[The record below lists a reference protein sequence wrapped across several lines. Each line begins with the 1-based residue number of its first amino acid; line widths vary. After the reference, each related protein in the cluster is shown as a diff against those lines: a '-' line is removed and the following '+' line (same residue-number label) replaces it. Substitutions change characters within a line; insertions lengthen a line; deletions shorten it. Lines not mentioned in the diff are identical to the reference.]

1 MNGRTPPNF
10 LNILD
15 EHFNNADLRELAR
28 EIGTDYEN
36 LAGDTRR
43 GRILSLIEY
52 VEQRKQVDE
61 LWALVV
67 AKRPFLH
74 QEGEAVKMRKFSVE
88 AIKWIALVLGVIAA
102 IIAIVEVLP
111 SRSDDEKILLQVLVR
126 DSEGQQAIP
135 NATVLLDVA
144 NELFP
149 QKHTDANG
157 RAVFEL
163 SPAFVDDL
171 ATVTVQVDGQTQ
183 TQTITVDFDMQ
194 AVEFQI
200 RP

>member
-1 MNGRTPPNF
+1 MNGRTSPNF

-15 EHFNNADLRELAR
+15 EHLNNADLRELAR

-36 LAGDTRR
+36 LAGDTKR

-74 QEGEAVKMRKFSVE
+74 PEGEAVKMRKFSVE

-111 SRSDDEKILLQVLVR
+111 NDEKILLQVLVR
-126 DSEGQQAIP
+126 DVEGQQAIP

>member
-10 LNILD
+10 LNVLD
-15 EHFNNADLRELAR
+15 RHFNNADLRELAR

-36 LAGDTRR
+36 LAGDTKR

-102 IIAIVEVLP
+102 IIAIVEVWP

-149 QKHTDANG
+149 QQRTDGNG

-163 SPAFVDDL
+163 STAYGGDL
-171 ATVTVQVDGQTQ
+171 ASITVQVNEQVQ
-183 TQTITVDFDMQ
+183 KQTITVDIDMRP
-194 AVEFQI
+194 VEFQM

>member
-74 QEGEAVKMRKFSVE
+74 QEGEAKKMTKISIE
-88 AIKWIALVLGVIAA
+88 IIKWASVILGLIAAVITIALWL
-102 IIAIVEVLP
+102 
-111 SRSDDEKILLQVLVR
+111 SDKNDDQILLTVQVNS
-126 DSEGQQAIP
+126 SEDQLAIL
-135 NATVLLDVA
+135 NAKVTVELP
-144 NELFP
+144 NELISP
-149 QKHTDANG
+149 ERTDENG
-157 RAVFEL
+157 RAVFYLEPETNG
-163 SPAFVDDL
+163 SL
-171 ATVTVQVDGQTQ
+171 ARVTVEHNSQVKTQ
-183 TQTITVDFDMQ
+183 NVLVKVGMGG
-194 AVEFQI
+194 VEFQI
-200 RP
+200 EP